1 MGFATSGFVEDTM
14 AEQPNDASRKS
25 KAEGERGNE
34 SEPAGDYR
42 PDEGGAGI
50 TNRSLDEEMENQ
62 GALPSRG
69 ESKPGAHA
77 GHGDSDDDEFDGRR
91 SER

>member
-1 MGFATSGFVEDTM
+1 M
-14 AEQPNDASRKS
+14 AEQHNDAARKS
-25 KAEGERGNE
+25 TPEGERWNE
-34 SEPAGDYR
+34 SEPASEYR

-50 TNRSLDEEMENQ
+50 TNRSLDEEIENQ
-62 GALPSRG
+62 GSLPSRG

-77 GHGDSDDDEFDGRR
+77 GHGDSDYDEFDGRR